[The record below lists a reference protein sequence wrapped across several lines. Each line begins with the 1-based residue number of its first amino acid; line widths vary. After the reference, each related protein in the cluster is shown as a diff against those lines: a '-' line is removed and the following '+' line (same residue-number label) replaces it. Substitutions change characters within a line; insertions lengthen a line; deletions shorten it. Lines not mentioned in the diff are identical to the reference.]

1 MSKLY
6 ASFLSLVVLVFSS
19 TVIGQT
25 SDKETLSPAKKITT
39 DPAKDTLERQETPQ
53 LSTSSKVNKE
63 NKVIEST
70 EPAQLS
76 TTGGKAR
83 LVKQSKKESPARLE
97 QDSSK
102 GAQKEKESLKP

>member
-6 ASFLSLVVLVFSS
+6 TSFLSLVVLVFSS

-39 DPAKDTLERQETPQ
+39 EPTKDTLERQETPQ
-53 LSTSSKVNKE
+53 LSTSSKVNKV
-63 NKVIEST
+63 NEST

-97 QDSSK
+97 QGSSK
-102 GAQKEKESLKP
+102 DVKKEKESLKP